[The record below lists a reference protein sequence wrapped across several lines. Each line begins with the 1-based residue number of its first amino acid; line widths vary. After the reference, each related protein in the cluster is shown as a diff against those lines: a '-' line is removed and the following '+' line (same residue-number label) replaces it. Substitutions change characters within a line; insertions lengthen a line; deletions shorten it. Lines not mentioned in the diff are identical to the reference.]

1 MKKQSIKEKEPIAL
15 RAKELK
21 GGRKSLYLDYYV
33 EGSKNHNHKYEFL
46 KLYLLPETSKENKE
60 LNKVTLQSAK
70 AIQAQRLIERA
81 NGKAGIRSKADCKI
95 MITDYMQHFAD
106 LKAQYGQSKQRE
118 STILKVI
125 KHIEKYNP
133 NVTLSQI
140 DKAYCLGFVRYLST
154 AKSFREKKKKAS
166 VLSRYTTHNYYN
178 ALVAVLNNAV
188 REELIDTNP
197 ASKVSAEEKKIIT
210 PTSNERT
217 YLSLEELQ
225 SLIDTKCGN
234 EQVKRAFLFA
244 CYTGLRYSDIVTL
257 QWEDIKKDGERMSVQ
272 KTMIKT
278 RQLITVPIGKAAAS
292 YLPPRK
298 KGGKV
303 FSLPLIN
310 SVSNSL
316 KAWAKKAKIKK
327 NVSFHISRHTFAT
340 SLLTKGADLY
350 TVSKLM
356 GHKDIGVTQIYAEI
370 VNQKKVDA
378 IDLLDG

>member
-1 MKKQSIKEKEPIAL
+1 MRKPSIKEKEPIAL

-21 GGRKSLYLDYYV
+21 GGRQSLYLDYYV

-46 KLYLLPETSKENKE
+46 KLYLLPETSKENRE

-81 NGKAGIRSKADCKI
+81 NGKANIRSKADSRI
-95 MITDYMQHFAD
+95 NIVDYMRHFAD

-154 AKSFREKKKKAS
+154 AKSFKEKENPNI
-166 VLSRYTTHNYYN
+166 LSRYTTHNYYN
-178 ALVAVLNNAV
+178 TLVAVLNNAV
-188 REELIDTNP
+188 REELIETNP
-197 ASKVSAEEKKIIT
+197 ASKVSAEEKKMIT

-234 EQVKRAFLFA
+234 ENVKRAFLFA

-257 QWEDIKKDGERMSVQ
+257 QWEDIKKDGERMFIQ

-278 RQLITVPIGKAAAS
+278 RQSITIPIGKSAAS

-298 KGGKV
+298 KGGSV

-310 SVSNSL
+310 SVSNTL
-316 KAWAKKAKIKK
+316 KTWAKKAKIKK
-327 NVSFHISRHTFAT
+327 NVSFHVSRHTFAT

-350 TVSKLM
+350 TVSKLL
-356 GHKDIGVTQIYAEI
+356 GHTDIAITQVYAEI

-378 IDLLDG
+378 IDLLDK

>member
-1 MKKQSIKEKEPIAL
+1 MRKPSIKENEPIAL
-15 RAKELK
+15 RAKALK
-21 GGRKSLYLDYYV
+21 GGRQSLYLDYYV

-46 KLYLLPETSKENKE
+46 KLYLLPETSKENRE

-81 NGKAGIRSKADCKI
+81 NGKANIRSKADSRI
-95 MITDYMQHFAD
+95 NIIDYMRHFAD

-125 KHIEKYNP
+125 KHIEIYNP

-154 AKSFREKKKKAS
+154 AKSFKEKENPNI
-166 VLSRYTTHNYYN
+166 LSRYTTHNYYN

-188 REELIDTNP
+188 REELIETNP
-197 ASKVSAEEKKIIT
+197 ASKVSAEEKKMIT

-225 SLIDTKCGN
+225 SLIGTKCGN
-234 EQVKRAFLFA
+234 ENVKRAFLFA

-257 QWEDIKKDGERMSVQ
+257 QWEDIKKEGDRMSVQ

-303 FSLPLIN
+303 FSLPLIS

-316 KAWAKKAKIKK
+316 KAWAKKAEIKK

-350 TVSKLM
+350 TVSKLL
-356 GHKDIGVTQIYAEI
+356 GHTDIAVTQVYAEI
-370 VNQKKVDA
+370 VNQKRVEA
-378 IDLLDG
+378 IKLLDE